1 MHNAASTPF
10 EHTEEVV
17 ALEDM
22 LRCYNIRNIR
32 DATLSDAGDKGQL
45 RLARQPQRIQKAYH
59 KHVDPPT
66 GHRTT
71 ALG

>member
-17 ALEDM
+17 ALEDI

-45 RLARQPQRIQKAYH
+45 RLARQPQRIQKA
-59 KHVDPPT
+59 
-66 GHRTT
+66 
-71 ALG
+71 